1 MVRWCVGVALASAAL
16 AFAGLAFASSSYPDA
31 AGDNNEAPDL
41 RTVTL
46 AEAPD
51 GTVSV
56 AVGVGNYESLPADS
70 WINVWFDLDSDQ
82 STGYDGDEALVQYL
96 STGVLAFY
104 RWNGTGLTKEPTT
117 GITGSFASGVLT
129 LTVPK
134 EAVGGLTAFGVLAIA
149 ARSQAIGDI
158 KFIASD
164 AAPDSG
170 RSAYV
175 GPTQMAFVDLTD
187 DHDSAPDITT
197 VQVSDAKSGW
207 IRIAVTTPNYAQ
219 LPPNAVLLLSID
231 RDNHVSTGDS
241 GTELQI
247 TALNGEMLLERWDPS
262 SEDWIDDKAP
272 TRARVL
278 NSGNVVT
285 FEIHESELENTPSFG
300 FAIVALDVDTR
311 SETVRAVD
319 VVPDSKRYYKYR
331 LANKPALLLTATNLF
346 GTPSRPSSGK
356 RFTVNLGVRRSD
368 TSRGIRSGAVVCN
381 VVVAKRQVP
390 ARGGVAGGNA
400 HCTFVV
406 PSGTNGATL
415 RGTITVRTDGTSVS
429 QRFAYVVR

>member
-1 MVRWCVGVALASAAL
+1 MGIALASAAL
-16 AFAGLAFASSSYPDA
+16 AFSGLALAASSYPDA

-46 AEAPD
+46 AEAAD
-51 GTVSV
+51 GTLSV
-56 AVGVGNYESLPADS
+56 AVAVDNYQSLPADS

-96 STGVLAFY
+96 STGVLALY

-117 GITGSFASGVLT
+117 GISASFASGVLT

-134 EAVGGLTAFGVLAIA
+134 EVVGGLTAFGVLAIA
-149 ARSQAIGDI
+149 SRSQSIGDI

-164 AAPDSG
+164 AAPDTG
-170 RSAYV
+170 RSPYV
-175 GPTQMAFVDLTD
+175 GPAQMAFTDLVD
-187 DHDSAPDITT
+187 DHDSAPDITS
-197 VQVSDAKSGW
+197 VQVSDSKDGW
-207 IRIAVTTPNYAQ
+207 VRIAVSTPNYAR
-219 LPPNAVLLLSID
+219 LPSNSVLLLSID

-241 GTELQI
+241 GTEIQI
-247 TALNGEMLLERWDPS
+247 TALGGEMLFQRWDP
-262 SEDWIDDKAP
+262 EAKNWVDDRAP

-300 FAIVALDVDTR
+300 FAVVALDVDLA
-311 SETVRAVD
+311 SESVRAVD

-331 LANKPALLLTATNLF
+331 LANEPALLLTATKLF
-346 GTPSRPSSGK
+346 ATPSRPSSGK

-381 VVVAKRQVP
+381 VTVAKKRVQ
-390 ARGGVAGGNA
+390 ARGGVAGGSA
-400 HCTFVV
+400 HCSFVV
-406 PSGTNGATL
+406 PAGSSGAAL

-429 QRFAYVVR
+429 QRFGYVVR